1 MKSLLV
7 IFMLVATSLGFP
19 AADEPRFD
27 FAYSDGLYATV
38 TLPKRIQ
45 KPEIDSGE
53 RIKLQGVPGFQKE
66 MEVRV
71 HWQTDGEDRIARAP
85 LAVPL
90 LGIAG
95 RNKDDLARLW
105 DALLF
110 ETGCHVMTADS
121 SFSYNFNK
129 VSGHGVAGNVA
140 AEAEA
145 VAKVIETFLNSPE
158 ARDKVTEVR
167 LLGASYGGNIALYLA
182 KMNTEGRLHFP
193 LGVIV
198 ALSPPVS
205 LRSTARILDGFYDQ
219 DFASYNYDRAKLVTL
234 IKTPV
239 VSPET
244 PVPFQPRLMRAGI
257 GYMFHSELQRIVKKN
272 DRMYGLG
279 LLHKYEQVGDKRS
292 EPRGWT
298 FTQFIEE
305 MSYPYWRERGAVQ
318 NIDAFWS
325 MGALEKLLKTAGK
338 NVFVYVS
345 KDDPLNSPAEV
356 AALQAHFKPPL
367 FNVLPDGGHLGFAKS
382 EWTKAIVMNKFG
394 RRQAQRLTAT
404 TVH

>member
-1 MKSLLV
+1 
-7 IFMLVATSLGFP
+7 
-19 AADEPRFD
+19 
-27 FAYSDGLYATV
+27 
-38 TLPKRIQ
+38 
-45 KPEIDSGE
+45 
-53 RIKLQGVPGFQKE
+53 
-66 MEVRV
+66 
-71 HWQTDGEDRIARAP
+71 
-85 LAVPL
+85 
-90 LGIAG
+90 
-95 RNKDDLARLW
+95 
-105 DALLF
+105 
-110 ETGCHVMTADS
+110 
-121 SFSYNFNK
+121 
-129 VSGHGVAGNVA
+129 
-140 AEAEA
+140 
-145 VAKVIETFLNSPE
+145 
-158 ARDKVTEVR
+158 
-167 LLGASYGGNIALYLA
+167 
-182 KMNTEGRLHFP
+182 
-193 LGVIV
+193 
-198 ALSPPVS
+198 
-205 LRSTARILDGFYDQ
+205 
-219 DFASYNYDRAKLVTL
+219 
-234 IKTPV
+234 
-239 VSPET
+239 
-244 PVPFQPRLMRAGI
+244 MRAGI
-257 GYMFHSELQRIVKKN
+257 GYMFHSDLKRMVKKN

-394 RRQAQRLTAT
+394 RRQTQRLTAT